1 MNVIKHN
8 DSGVELEV
16 NGEIL
21 RGVRRIDRYV
31 KPGKWR
37 RPSEQ
42 VEIWCLEDGREVR
55 LSCISSAQGWT
66 ARWR

>member
-21 RGVRRIDRYV
+21 RGVRRIDRYT

-37 RPSEQ
+37 RPMEE
-42 VEIWCLEDGREVR
+42 VEIWCLEDGRQVR
-55 LSCISSAQGWT
+55 ISRMGSQQART